1 MIVSLN
7 AQAVQ
12 LPVKERQIFELQSNM
27 EEKTTQ
33 LFALQKNIM
42 RMNDEN
48 DKKDRKIFELS
59 DTISLLQSKLEYHM
73 NEISVHIA
81 QLIEKDS
88 HISELYERLANSP
101 TKDEVERL
109 NQSVE
114 LMEKRF
120 HIILTYL

>member
-1 MIVSLN
+1 
-7 AQAVQ
+7 
-12 LPVKERQIFELQSNM
+12 
-27 EEKTTQ
+27 
-33 LFALQKNIM
+33 M

-120 HIILTYL
+120 HIILA